1 MEFFS
6 ALIFFLVGIVV
17 GVSSMLLRSR
27 LSPSSNDVKQQLIT
41 LQQEQAQIQHEWD
54 EQNVAYRKLAKDL
67 NAISSQIEQHVDD
80 AENVL
85 KRPVSNNA
93 FPFFSSEATEFL
105 KTAQREKREKVTAS
119 NQPLDYSNAGS
130 GVFKG
135 ISPQPTVEKS
145 EA

>member
-17 GVSSMLLRSR
+17 GVSAMLLRGR
-27 LSPSSNDVKQQLIT
+27 LTPNGNEVKQQLIN
-41 LQQEQAQIQHEWD
+41 LQQEQAHMQHEWD
-54 EQNVAYRKLAKDL
+54 EQNIAYQKLAKNL
-67 NAISSQIEQHVDD
+67 SAISSQIEQQVED
-80 AENVL
+80 AKNVL
-85 KRPVSNNA
+85 HKAPKPNT
-93 FPFFSSEATEFL
+93 FPFFSNEATEFL
-105 KTAQREKREKVTAS
+105 KTTHREKREKVSTS